1 MYPKKL
7 VYMYAPTTRLLKCQ
21 LHLLTDDENARVL
34 EEGFMETEGDGLIV
48 AHYDGLIRPSE
59 IRIQSIGNVD

>member
-1 MYPKKL
+1 
-7 VYMYAPTTRLLKCQ
+7 
-21 LHLLTDDENARVL
+21 
-34 EEGFMETEGDGLIV
+34 METEGDGLIE